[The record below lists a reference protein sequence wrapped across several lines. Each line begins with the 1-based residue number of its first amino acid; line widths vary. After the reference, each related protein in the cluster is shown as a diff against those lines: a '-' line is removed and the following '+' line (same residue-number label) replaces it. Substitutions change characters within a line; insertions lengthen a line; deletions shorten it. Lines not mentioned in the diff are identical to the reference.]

1 MGTAAVHVLVVED
14 DELLGDAL
22 QAGLRDKGFTI
33 SWVRDGLAA
42 DTQLRTG
49 DFSALV
55 LDLGLPRR
63 NGIEVLRSLRAA
75 GNHLPVLVLT
85 ARDALEDRVT
95 GLDSGADDYVIKP
108 VAISELAA
116 RLRALIRRAHGQG
129 SEVLTIGELT
139 LDGHTR
145 QVRFR
150 NQDVELQPREFELLR
165 QLMLNSG
172 QVLTREQL
180 ENRIYDW
187 EQPVGSNAIEVYIHH
202 LRRKLA
208 PELIRTVRGV
218 GYLLPAESRH

>member
-22 QAGLRDKGFTI
+22 QAGLRDQGFTV
-33 SWVRDGLAA
+33 SWVRDGLTA

-63 NGIEVLRSLRAA
+63 SGLEVLRTLRAA

-85 ARDALEDRVT
+85 ARDTLEDRVT

-180 ENRIYDW
+180 ENRLYDW
-187 EQPVGSNAIEVYIHH
+187 EQSVESNAIEVYIHH
-202 LRRKLA
+202 LRRKLS

>member
-1 MGTAAVHVLVVED
+1 M
-14 DELLGDAL
+14 
-22 QAGLRDKGFTI
+22 
-33 SWVRDGLAA
+33 
-42 DTQLRTG
+42 
-49 DFSALV
+49 
-55 LDLGLPRR
+55 
-63 NGIEVLRSLRAA
+63 
-75 GNHLPVLVLT
+75 
-85 ARDALEDRVT
+85 
-95 GLDSGADDYVIKP
+95 IKP

-129 SEVLTIGELT
+129 SEVLTVGELM

-180 ENRIYDW
+180 ENRLYDW
-187 EQPVGSNAIEVYIHH
+187 EQPVESNAIEVYIHH

-208 PELIRTVRGV
+208 PEVIRTVRGV
-218 GYLLPAESRH
+218 GYLLPGESGH